1 MSALYLAAAVRDNGG
16 GTVIGSELLPQKVNT
31 ARCNLAEA
39 RPRLVD
45 QREGDARPTFR
56 DLGVPNADALNK
68 TSRFSRMLW
77 PVTRS
82 MSSAKHGA
90 VHRPGSHLFLWR
102 KDFLNTDLVN
112 EMLATQVSQVSSLL
126 LIGQVCTDAVDH
138 YHDESAI
145 IHIELVLAVPDEW
158 TVKVG

>member
-1 MSALYLAAAVRDNGG
+1 
-16 GTVIGSELLPQKVNT
+16 
-31 ARCNLAEA
+31 
-39 RPRLVD
+39 
-45 QREGDARPTFR
+45 
-56 DLGVPNADALNK
+56 
-68 TSRFSRMLW
+68 
-77 PVTRS
+77 

-90 VHRPGSHLFLWR
+90 VHRPGSHLLIWR

-112 EMLATQVSQVSSLL
+112 EVLATQVSQVSSLL

-145 IHIELVLAVPDEW
+145 IHIEPIRTADELVFAVPDEW